1 MRIRKIMCSVLSAAL
16 LLGSFSAT
24 VYADEP
30 EVITG
35 TYTFTSEE
43 GSNIQLT
50 DEFVFREDCFMQSSF
65 IGCAHLAALSAQAA
79 MASSTRFG
87 DDVDPYQ
94 RDPSNGAANILAMLT
109 SMGFTDVEANAW
121 YSTEAE
127 DDSLAVAIGT
137 RTLTVDGHAYTL
149 LAIIPRSVNYRQEW
163 SGNIDLG
170 TGNIHEGFLEARDEC
185 LRFTKQYIQNHNI
198 TGDLKVWIAGHSRG
212 GAVSNLVGGFLA
224 GGGIGY
230 FGGQVSITPEDIYCY
245 TFATPRPVRP
255 GVNTSVALSVAGAR
269 GGTYYADTPGDAYVY
284 PEDMAIDLTGLE
296 FTGIRNYPLE
306 WDLIPYLPLAD
317 WGYTYY
323 GNVYSFDNV
332 SEEQMLA
339 ELQSISPYV
348 YDYYVTGRSAYD
360 FHEKTFDLASMSLV
374 DIGGEG
380 GTDAAI
386 AYLRSRISGLMTMA
400 PDSDSFV
407 NGGIQTVLAGLA
419 GIYGMMSPM
428 FKTQEGLVGKLAQ
441 PLVFCY
447 LAYASEKLI
456 NEGRAA
462 NEQEGIAIAVTELLE
477 FFLGKSID
485 YTSYTVDEFIVDLAS
500 FVRDNKDSELVQK
513 MVSMITTAVPETYQP
528 IIRGY
533 LGSFYPGY
541 DDTTPLGDV
550 VVAYLCAC
558 VDGADPAS
566 AAYSDDNNK
575 TGEGVRKHSLY
586 MIASLM
592 PMLVPALQPV
602 VDAIGYDDSHS
613 LDGSGTFS
621 GFIYA
626 VITYLGGDNY
636 TDIQTAA
643 DQKLGDALT
652 TVFNDML
659 TAMDGIYPQ
668 SYIDDCR
675 THTDAVVAN
684 VHELRTVVMTLLLY
698 NGGSFDTEA
707 NIRNL
712 CTGAGN
718 MGMIASTHY
727 DETYIAYAKAAAR
740 MEPDHGG
747 SSEQVIIYN
756 MIAGRDVAWTGSGT
770 ISFTAERNIEPETTY
785 DHFTAVVVDET
796 LVDPSMYTTSRGS
809 INVTL
814 SEEFLQS
821 LPEGRHLIRIQ
832 FNDPG
837 CAEAYFYTA
846 NVVSQ
851 APSDGASGDGSSSD
865 AVPGDTSIASTG
877 EQIDYT
883 SMAVV
888 FMMFAAGAVCLY
900 LSVRMRRKA
909 HGYEE

>member
-109 SMGFTDVEANAW
+109 SMGFTDVEANGW
-121 YSTEAE
+121 YTTEAE
-127 DDSLAVAIGT
+127 PNSLAVAIGT
-137 RTLTVDGHAYTL
+137 RTLTVDGHEYTL

-163 SGNIDLG
+163 AGNIDLE

-212 GAVSNLVGGFLA
+212 GAVSNLLGGFLA

-245 TFATPRPVRP
+245 TFATPRPIRT
-255 GVNTSVALSVAGAR
+255 GVTTSVALSVAGAR
-269 GGTYYADTPGDAYVY
+269 GGTYSADTPGDAYVY
-284 PEDMAIDLTGLE
+284 PEDTAIDPTGAE

-306 WDLIPYLPLAD
+306 WDLIPFLPLAD

-332 SEEQMLA
+332 SEDQMLA
-339 ELQSISPYV
+339 EFQSISQYV
-348 YDYYVTGRSAYD
+348 YNYYVSGKSAYD

-374 DIGGEG
+374 DIGEG

-386 AYLRSRISGLMTMA
+386 AYLRSRVSGLMTLA
-400 PDSDSFV
+400 PDSDAFINS
-407 NGGIQTVLAGLA
+407 GMQTVLAGLA

-447 LAYASEKLI
+447 LAYASEQLI

-462 NEQEGIAIAVTELLE
+462 NEQEGIAIAITELLE
-477 FFLGKSID
+477 FFLGKDID
-485 YTSYTVDEFIVDLAS
+485 YTTYTVDEFIVDLAS
-500 FVRDNKDSELVQK
+500 FVRDNKDSELVHK

-602 VDAIGYDDSHS
+602 VDAIGYDDSHT

-621 GFIYA
+621 GFAYA
-626 VITYLGGDNY
+626 VIKYLGGDSY
-636 TDIQTAA
+636 TDIQTVA
-643 DQKLGDALT
+643 DQRLGDALT

-668 SYIDDCR
+668 AYIDDCR

-684 VHELRTVVMTLLLY
+684 VHELRTVIMTILLY

-712 CTGAGN
+712 CTAAGN
-718 MGMIASTHY
+718 AGMIASTHY

-846 NVVSQ
+846 NVVAQ
-851 APSDGASGDGSSSD
+851 AQTDGTAGDAATGE
-865 AVPGDTSIASTG
+865 AVTGDTSIASTG

-888 FMMFAAGAVCLY
+888 FLMFTASAVCLY
-900 LSVRMRRKA
+900 LSLRKRREA
-909 HGYEE
+909 Q